1 MSGFPWRERGRVA
14 RGLHGAEFEMTRGG
28 MERGGLVGRRSRVEE
43 KGLRGGYDGTPTQAP
58 PFSSSLSSLPRA
70 SSVLVYTATD
80 NYALIVHPSPTLLP
94 LPPSAVRILLSVHIR
109 VRVRINPLVSS
120 PSRFSRFYVPSRR
133 FRTSVTHN
141 GTSGVNSCFFVVAL
155 VARNRRRLCPRPPT
169 SPPPILRFFAS
180 TPPLLSSPL
189 LFSLLLSS
197 RSS

>member
-80 NYALIVHPSPTLLP
+80 NYALIVSLPHPPPASSIRGTYSPL
-94 LPPSAVRILLSVHIR
+94 HIR
-109 VRVRINPLVSS
+109 VRVRINPFVSS